1 MGRLLLR
8 RLCWRNLNTERS
20 RKQAGVLLSVRVQHV
35 CVCVCARLTHGAA
48 WASVGWGS
56 VVWSCHSELC
66 GSGESRC
73 RSLRR
78 RAWTE
83 ACWCPG
89 LEYTTKQSHT
99 QFEMLSR
106 CTQKTVSQFLS
117 SPHSEHEESWSHM
130 HHNLNVK
137 KGHFFVNNSLQLK
150 SKVSVAESAK
160 CWLFYQVRGVIQ
172 NACYCLF
179 STDLNKILH
188 IKDV

>member
-20 RKQAGVLLSVRVQHV
+20 RKQEGVLLSVRVQHV
-35 CVCVCARLTHGAA
+35 CVCVCVRLTHGAA

-78 RAWTE
+78 RAWPE

-99 QFEMLSR
+99 QFKMLSR
-106 CTQKTVSQFLS
+106 CTQKPTSIYTVPFFSSFWAWRELVSYASQF
-117 SPHSEHEESWSHM
+117 
-130 HHNLNVK
+130 
-137 KGHFFVNNSLQLK
+137 
-150 SKVSVAESAK
+150 K
-160 CWLFYQVRGVIQ
+160 CVEGTFL
-172 NACYCLF
+172 CE
-179 STDLNKILH
+179 
-188 IKDV
+188 